1 MQFSLY
7 WARDSSSAKR
17 TYIRLARRCKGM
29 ATVTH
34 PAHGSLFLN
43 QLLQIKENYNEHK
56 KLQKKV
62 CTELCG
68 RTFRY
73 RSVRFGQSRRGHG
86 VEPESAASAPDGE
99 HLAHCFVASISH
111 RAGGGLR

>member
-1 MQFSLY
+1 MRFSLY
-7 WARDSSSAKR
+7 WARDSISAKR
-17 TYIRLARRCKGM
+17 TYIRLASSCKGM

-34 PAHGSLFLN
+34 PAHGSLSNPSLTD
-43 QLLQIKENYNEHK
+43 KENYNEHK

-62 CTELCG
+62 CTEPCG

-86 VEPESAASAPDGE
+86 LEPERSTRAPDGE
-99 HLAHCFVASISH
+99 HLAHRFVARLSYHARI
-111 RAGGGLR
+111 GLRS

>member
-17 TYIRLARRCKGM
+17 TYIRLARNCKGM

-34 PAHGSLFLN
+34 PAHGSLSKPSLTD
-43 QLLQIKENYNEHK
+43 KENYSEYK

-62 CTELCG
+62 CTEPCG

-86 VEPESAASAPDGE
+86 VEPESSASAPDGE
-99 HLAHCFVASISH
+99 DLVHRFVTSLSHC
-111 RAGGGLR
+111 AGGGL

>member
-7 WARDSSSAKR
+7 WARDSSAKR
-17 TYIRLARRCKGM
+17 TYIRLAKSCKGM

-34 PAHGSLFLN
+34 PAHGSLSKPTLTD
-43 QLLQIKENYNEHK
+43 KENYNEHK

-62 CTELCG
+62 CTELRG

-73 RSVRFGQSRRGHG
+73 RSVRFGPGRRGHG
-86 VEPESAASAPDGE
+86 LEPERSTSALHGE
-99 HLAHCFVASISH
+99 DLAHRFVKTPGYC
-111 RAGGGLR
+111 AGGGL